1 MPTEEKSTDSK
12 ADCKLQSIDRVEIMR
27 FFILIEPGTNLF
39 FPKGKKLDSTH
50 FLPSARRNF
59 LLLHYLSYLGFQ
71 ECDCLYFSTVTIFGD
86 RCICRQQNS
95 RILRWPWMRALVKW
109 NGLEY
114 EWKRSDTSVFRLQ
127 VGAFHFWR
135 VASYEQ
141 RFRFKRDK
149 LNCNLFTMF
158 ADSKCSLAAKN
169 LCIKPMVTWVE
180 SLMYFFWSGCN
191 QSIN

>member
-1 MPTEEKSTDSK
+1 M
-12 ADCKLQSIDRVEIMR
+12 
-27 FFILIEPGTNLF
+27 
-39 FPKGKKLDSTH
+39 
-50 FLPSARRNF
+50 
-59 LLLHYLSYLGFQ
+59 
-71 ECDCLYFSTVTIFGD
+71 FSTVTISGD
-86 RCICRQQNS
+86 RCICRQQKS

-109 NGLEY
+109 NDLEY

-135 VASYEQ
+135 EASYEQ
-141 RFRFKRDK
+141 RFKFKRDK

-191 QSIN
+191 QTINQSISQSINQSINQSISQSINQSINPSVNQPINQSINQSISQSTNK

>member
-1 MPTEEKSTDSK
+1 M
-12 ADCKLQSIDRVEIMR
+12 
-27 FFILIEPGTNLF
+27 
-39 FPKGKKLDSTH
+39 
-50 FLPSARRNF
+50 
-59 LLLHYLSYLGFQ
+59 
-71 ECDCLYFSTVTIFGD
+71 FSTVTISGD
-86 RCICRQQNS
+86 RCICRQQKS

-135 VASYEQ
+135 EASYEQ

-169 LCIKPMVTWVE
+169 LCIKPMVTCVE

-191 QSIN
+191 QSINQSINQSVSQSINQSINQSISQSTNQPTNQSISQSVSQSVSWSASQSVNQSISQSTNK

>member
-1 MPTEEKSTDSK
+1 M
-12 ADCKLQSIDRVEIMR
+12 
-27 FFILIEPGTNLF
+27 
-39 FPKGKKLDSTH
+39 
-50 FLPSARRNF
+50 
-59 LLLHYLSYLGFQ
+59 
-71 ECDCLYFSTVTIFGD
+71 FSTVTISGD
-86 RCICRQQNS
+86 RCICRQQKS

-135 VASYEQ
+135 EASYEQ

-191 QSIN
+191 QSTNQSINQSINQSTSQSVSQSTNQSISQSISQSVSQSINKSINQSVNQSINQ

>member
-1 MPTEEKSTDSK
+1 MTGKTKVWPVKSTISPDIVRWPAVISSPACFTIYLILVSK
-12 ADCKLQSIDRVEIMR
+12 NVTVC
-27 FFILIEPGTNLF
+27 F
-39 FPKGKKLDSTH
+39 
-50 FLPSARRNF
+50 
-59 LLLHYLSYLGFQ
+59 
-71 ECDCLYFSTVTIFGD
+71 FSTVTIFGD

-169 LCIKPMVTWVE
+169 LCIKPVVTCVE
-180 SLMYFFWSGCN
+180 SLIYFFWSGCN

>member
-1 MPTEEKSTDSK
+1 M
-12 ADCKLQSIDRVEIMR
+12 
-27 FFILIEPGTNLF
+27 
-39 FPKGKKLDSTH
+39 
-50 FLPSARRNF
+50 
-59 LLLHYLSYLGFQ
+59 
-71 ECDCLYFSTVTIFGD
+71 FSTVTISGD
-86 RCICRQQNS
+86 RCICRQQKS
-95 RILRWPWMRALVKW
+95 RILRSPWMRALVKW

-135 VASYEQ
+135 EASYEQ
-141 RFRFKRDK
+141 RFKFKRDK

-169 LCIKPMVTWVE
+169 LCIKPMVTCVE

-191 QSIN
+191 QSINQWISQSISQSTNQSINQSISQSVSQSVNQLVSQSVNQSINQLINQQIKSSLPFIP